1 MIDAKLAFIITA
13 IGVIAALIAGY
24 IMGYAHGAEDILSK
38 RDNP

>member
-1 MIDAKLAFIITA
+1 MIDAKLAFLLTA
-13 IGVIAALIAGY
+13 LAAASALFAGY